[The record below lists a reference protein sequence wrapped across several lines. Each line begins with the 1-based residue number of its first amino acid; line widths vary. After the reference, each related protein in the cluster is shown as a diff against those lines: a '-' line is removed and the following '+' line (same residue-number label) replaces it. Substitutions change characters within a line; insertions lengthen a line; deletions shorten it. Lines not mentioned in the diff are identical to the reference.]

1 MHELNIFR
9 CWAVGRTKPAFKKF
23 SPEGL
28 RGGEISH
35 LSPFLPKRLTEN
47 EKRWLA
53 VASKA
58 HQSSFNRTWRSN
70 QSLLVTEINL
80 SCLERW
86 CNSPCIVLYLTPSPA
101 CDGAACGDSGDPQ
114 KLASVQVNSGVTKR
128 RRGWRLALNRDG
140 GGCRVTCT
148 CARTTCPDGI
158 HLHTKKKTKNTP
170 PCPILPNMWVSADT
184 CGGAEQCLMGQ
195 WGVRF
200 HPDATGPEVDLRH
213 QLPPVSTQHAS
224 SLAGVWGWGCTK
236 GCQRYQCFHR

>member
-1 MHELNIFR
+1 M
-9 CWAVGRTKPAFKKF
+9 
-23 SPEGL
+23 
-28 RGGEISH
+28 
-35 LSPFLPKRLTEN
+35 
-47 EKRWLA
+47 
-53 VASKA
+53 ASKA

-158 HLHTKKKTKNTP
+158 HLHTKKKNKKHTT
-170 PCPILPNMWVSADT
+170 VSH
-184 CGGAEQCLMGQ
+184 L
-195 WGVRF
+195 
-200 HPDATGPEVDLRH
+200 
-213 QLPPVSTQHAS
+213 TQHVGQCRHVWRGRAVSDGTVGCTFPPWRHRPRSRPPSPAS
-224 SLAGVWGWGCTK
+224 SCEHPARIFSGWRLGL
-236 GCQRYQCFHR
+236 RVH